1 MSGKIKAGKAF
12 GEGNSLALSLSKQRV
27 ARERQWKLEVRF
39 LNRGI
44 NRERGKEMIMRVDG
58 THRGVTYVL
67 YTSQPGSTS
76 PSTPYL
82 GHAQ

>member
-44 NRERGKEMIMRVDG
+44 NRERGKEMVMRVDG
-58 THRGVTYVL
+58 THRGVTMSF
-67 YTSQPGSTS
+67 TR
-76 PSTPYL
+76 PSRVVNL
-82 GHAQ
+82 HQHRI